1 MYYDALILSLMMAKP
16 IHGYEIKNYL
26 RVFNRNIN
34 GTEISNNTVYPLLAK
49 FEKKG
54 IATKQVIEQD
64 NKPSK
69 IMYAITDYGLEYFYR
84 TLNTI
89 SRSAIT
95 SREEFCMR
103 LFFFPVITPANRK
116 KLLEE
121 RESFLLDALPTEEN
135 PLVDPPMAESN
146 YNRGAIM
153 ESLVPFYTSLVTE
166 ELKMINYYKQRL
178 DDPCLIPERIL
189 VNLQ

>member
-1 MYYDALILSLMMAKP
+1 MYYDALILSLMMEKP

-54 IATKQVIEQD
+54 IATKQVVEQD

-69 IMYAITDYGLEYFYR
+69 IIYEITSTGREYFYKMM
-84 TLNTI
+84 NTI

-103 LFFFPVITPANRK
+103 LVFFPVITPQNRK

-121 RESFLLDALPTEEN
+121 RETFLLEAIPTEESPIYEP
-135 PLVDPPMAESN
+135 PLYEDSYDKDVIYS
-146 YNRGAIM
+146 
-153 ESLVPFYTSLVTE
+153 SLMPYYTALIAE
-166 ELKMINYYKQRL
+166 ELKLIDFYKQRI
-178 DDPCLIPERIL
+178 DAPCLIPDEVL
-189 VNLQ
+189 PNLK